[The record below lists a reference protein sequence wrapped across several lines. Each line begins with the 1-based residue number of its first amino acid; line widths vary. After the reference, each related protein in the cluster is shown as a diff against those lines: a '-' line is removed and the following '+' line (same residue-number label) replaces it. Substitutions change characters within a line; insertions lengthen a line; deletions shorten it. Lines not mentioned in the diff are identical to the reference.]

1 MDDTSSFRTQS
12 FPECDEKN
20 DYLASFNHQ
29 LTGGFVGLYD
39 ENGGIV
45 VANARQVL
53 NSMAHCPMRLE
64 KDKTVHMNPFGTY
77 YGKQRHHFGRAKD
90 QILNVY
96 TLVASQGKSIAPSY
110 NGSTETAVFGIYPL
124 SENGLTAEEK
134 TEICTFA
141 DGAVVTAP
149 KDSDIQPFNGDN
161 ITVRE
166 STTDGINE
174 KDLKSPVL
182 TGISGN
188 LLNYITK
195 GAKAIGHII
204 LTQLKSR

>member
-1 MDDTSSFRTQS
+1 M
-12 FPECDEKN
+12 
-20 DYLASFNHQ
+20 
-29 LTGGFVGLYD
+29 GLYD
-39 ENGGIV
+39 ENGGII

-64 KDKTVHMNPFGTY
+64 KDKTVRMNPFGTY
-77 YGKQRHHFGRAKD
+77 YGNQRHHFGRAKD

-110 NGSTETAVFGIYPL
+110 NGSSETAVFGIYPL
-124 SENGLTAEEK
+124 SQNGLSDKERK
-134 TEICTFA
+134 EICAFS
-141 DGAVVTAP
+141 DGAVAVAP
-149 KDSDIQPFNGDN
+149 ESSYISPFTKDN

-166 STTDGINE
+166 GTADGINE
-174 KDLKSPVL
+174 KDLKSPVM

-204 LTQLKSR
+204 FTQIKSKK